1 MTRNPLDTNTVSHA
15 LRGHPKVLSRLTAAP
30 MASLVI
36 SVITEG
42 ELLFGLA
49 KRPQA
54 VRLQALVK
62 EFLRRVDVLP
72 WDRECAERYG
82 GLGVALG
89 ERGKALA
96 PLDPLIAAH
105 AQALDAVLVS
115 NDQAFA
121 HCEGLA
127 WEDWAR

>member
-1 MTRNPLDTNTVSHA
+1 
-15 LRGHPKVLSRLTAAP
+15 
-30 MASLVI
+30 MASLGI
-36 SVITEG
+36 SVITDSEM
-42 ELLFGLA
+42 LFGLA
-49 KRPQA
+49 KRPQV
-54 VRLQALVK
+54 VRVQALVE

-72 WDRECAERYG
+72 WHRECAVRYG

-121 HCEGLA
+121 HCERLA